1 MPLLLVVATTNAASC
16 CTLGDLQ
23 YVASGSK
30 IHTEALALAL
40 ALLLLLGR
48 TQRHTETEE
57 DMI

>member
-40 ALLLLLGR
+40 LLLLGR